1 MLAAVAAE
9 DGAFE
14 RLSNYVLGG
23 RKRAA
28 PPLAVPTELV
38 KSAKLPSKPGETP
51 PGIRGKIPTSSQ
63 RPYQLTNACIP
74 YARQMFTS
82 TIDSA
87 APREVQRGD
96 VMFVYKNSNAVGS
109 GPNRMAKCCGIPQL
123 NEMLRQHQASAQGSL
138 DLADPETRRRVKQVR
153 IRHYTNL
160 LARALR
166 DQDALQEGGD
176 AKAQVDVKVYTDKL
190 AEAKAFN
197 TNVPQNLPQTSD
209 YDPDCDAK
217 AVPLVANWVLD
228 GVLRTIDDD
237 ELGMDAAEGGRD
249 EGVLFNVAI
258 QGPTPMRNSSWGVQA
273 TSDIQ
278 MLPRNSWLPQFVD
291 EHPLALDEVFVI
303 LVAKKVVRDNDA
315 VFFNFYWKI
324 GTSRQIYA
332 AAVRNASLADFDQR
346 EPQRR
351 RKDAVSIEKGLDYS
365 EMLHAWSVYSV
376 GKVMDTLFVARKGND
391 RQLTL
396 NVKVREH
403 TRRDFLDR
411 FFPPK
416 TSAAVVQIYRRGDRS
431 QRVDPR
437 SVTNYFE
444 RASELIKN
452 RRVQQDWLRKAEE
465 DVALADLLAE
475 GDIDFALGF
484 EPDLRHAILQSVLQ
498 ELS

>member
-1 MLAAVAAE
+1 MLAAVTSD
-9 DGAFE
+9 DGRFE
-14 RLSNYVLGG
+14 RLSGYVLGG

-51 PGIRGKIPTSSQ
+51 PGVRGKIPTSSQ
-63 RPYQLTNACIP
+63 RPYQPTNACIP
-74 YARQMFTS
+74 YARLMFTS

-87 APREVQRGD
+87 APREVQCGD
-96 VMFVYKNSNAVGS
+96 LLFVYKNSNTVGS
-109 GPNRMAKCCGIPQL
+109 GPNRTAKCCGIPQL

-138 DLADPETRRRVKQVR
+138 DLADPETRKRVKQVR
-153 IRHYTNL
+153 IQHYTDL
-160 LARALR
+160 LARARR
-166 DQDALQEGGD
+166 DQDALEDGQD
-176 AKAQVDVKVYTDKL
+176 TKALVDVTVYKQKL
-190 AEAKAFN
+190 AYAKAFD

-217 AVPLVANWVLD
+217 AVPLVSNWVLD

-237 ELGMDAAEGGRD
+237 ELGMDAAHGGRD
-249 EGVLFNVAI
+249 EGVLFNVAV

-273 TSDIQ
+273 TSDVQ
-278 MLPRNSWLPQFVD
+278 LLPRNAWLPQFVD
-291 EHPLALDEVFVI
+291 EHPLALDEIFAV
-303 LVAKKVVRDNDA
+303 LVSNQVVRDNGA

-324 GTSRQIYA
+324 GTSRQIFA
-332 AAVRNASLADFDQR
+332 AAVRSASLADFDQR

-351 RKDAVSIEKGLDYS
+351 LKDAVGIEKGLDYS
-365 EMLHAWSVYSV
+365 EMLNAWSVYSV
-376 GKVMDTLFVARKGND
+376 GRVMDTLSVARKGND

-416 TSAAVVQIYRRGDRS
+416 TSAAAVVAQRDRRGV
-431 QRVDPR
+431 RVDPR
-437 SVTNYFE
+437 SVEQLFE
-444 RASELIKN
+444 RASELSKT
-452 RRVQQDWLRKAEE
+452 RRVQQDWMRKAEE
-465 DVALADLLAE
+465 DVRLAE
-475 GDIDFALGF
+475 LLEEGGIDFALGF
-484 EPDLRHAILQSVLQ
+484 EPDLRHVMLK